1 MIETTGFSG
10 KLYLGSGN
18 QLPNFFSWNTGS
30 AVGTEVQSLF
40 AAKEGLSNL
49 RAFSAQVFPLAH
61 GNAPR

>member
-1 MIETTGFSG
+1 MIETTGFSA
-10 KLYLGSGN
+10 KLNLGAGIRL
-18 QLPNFFSWNTGS
+18 QNFFYWNTGS
-30 AVGTEVQSLF
+30 AVGTESQSLL